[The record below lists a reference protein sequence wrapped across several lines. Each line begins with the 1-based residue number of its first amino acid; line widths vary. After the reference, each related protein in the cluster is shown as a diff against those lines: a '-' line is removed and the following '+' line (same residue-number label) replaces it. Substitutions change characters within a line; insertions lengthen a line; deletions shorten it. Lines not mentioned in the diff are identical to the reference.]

1 MNFKDRWA
9 AQKVYL
15 TLDSSDYYKVI
26 YMFGRWVESRWKKK
40 LGTPFVH
47 LVFGARQ
54 TGKSTLLRKLLP
66 DAAIWLD
73 FSRPAERVEYLRN
86 PDLLVQRC
94 RALPKSR
101 RSAVVVVDEA
111 QNVPEIFDAVQHLY
125 DSDKRRWRF
134 VLCGSS
140 DRKLRVTGAN
150 LLPGRSLLH
159 HLYPLLL
166 AERPA
171 PQARKTRTES
181 SSPLP
186 MPFSGKTEEPW
197 FPAADLL
204 ERLTFGELPVIATAA
219 RAQRAGLLLA
229 YTTVYLEEELRREA
243 LVKNWPAFARFLQ
256 LAAADAGRIINYAR
270 ISRDAGVSL
279 PTVKSYY
286 QLLEDMFIGFR
297 VTAFSGSPRKSL
309 LSTER
314 FFFFDVGVRNAAAEL
329 PLSTAA
335 ARANPGPLFE
345 QWVGIELWKR
355 LQYLGGGK
363 LHYLRT
369 KAGAEVDFI
378 IARGGRLVPIEV
390 KWTERPSVGDARQLT
405 AFLNEHPKRARHGY
419 VVCRCAAPLAL
430 TDRVTALP
438 WAGL

>member
-1 MNFKDRWA
+1 
-9 AQKVYL
+9 
-15 TLDSSDYYKVI
+15 
-26 YMFGRWVESRWKKK
+26 MFGRWIEPVWKRKFAA
-40 LGTPFVH
+40 PFVH

-66 DAAIWLD
+66 DAAVWLD

-101 RSAVVVVDEA
+101 RPATVVVDEA
-111 QNVPEIFDAVQHLY
+111 QNVPAVFDAVQHLY
-125 DSDKRRWRF
+125 DSDKHRWRF

-140 DRKLRVTGAN
+140 ARKLRVTGAN
-150 LLPGRSLLH
+150 LLPGRSFLY

-166 AERPA
+166 AERP
-171 PQARKTRTES
+171 PARAGEARAKVPS
-181 SSPLP
+181 LVP
-186 MPFSGKTEEPW
+186 MPAGRARDEPW
-197 FPAADLL
+197 FPGADLF
-204 ERLTFGELPVIATAA
+204 ERLTFGELPGVATAA
-219 RAQRAGLLLA
+219 HNQRADLLQT
-229 YTTVYLEEELRREA
+229 YTVVYLEEELRREA

-256 LAAADAGRIINYAR
+256 LAAVESGQMINYAG
-270 ISRDAGVSL
+270 ISREAGVSL
-279 PTVKSYY
+279 PTVKTYY

-314 FFFFDVGVRNAAAEL
+314 FCFFDVGVRNAAADL
-329 PLSTAA
+329 PLETAA
-335 ARANPGPLFE
+335 IRANPGPVFE

-378 IARGGRLVPIEV
+378 IARGDTLIPIEV
-390 KWTERPSVGDARQLT
+390 KWTEHPTPGDARHLLT
-405 AFLNEHPKRARHGY
+405 FLDEHPKRARYGY
-419 VVCRCAAPLAL
+419 VICRCAVPLAL
-430 TDRVTALP
+430 ADRVTALP
-438 WAGL
+438 WSHL

>member
-1 MNFKDRWA
+1 M
-9 AQKVYL
+9 Y
-15 TLDSSDYYKVI
+15 
-26 YMFGRWVESRWKKK
+26 GRWVEPLWKKK
-40 LGTPFVH
+40 FGAAYVH

-66 DAAIWLD
+66 AAAVWLD
-73 FSRPAERVEYLRN
+73 FSRPAERAEFLRN
-86 PDLLVQRC
+86 PDSLVQRC

-101 RSAVVVVDEA
+101 RPAAVVVDEA
-111 QNVPEIFDAVQHLY
+111 QNVPGIFDAVQHLY

-140 DRKLRVTGAN
+140 ARKLRVTGAN

-159 HLYPLLL
+159 RLFPLLL
-166 AERPA
+166 AERPPA
-171 PQARKTRTES
+171 GPGQTRLET
-181 SSPLP
+181 PLP
-186 MPFSGKTEEPW
+186 MPARGAANEPR
-197 FPAADLL
+197 FPATDLI
-204 ERLTFGELPVIATAA
+204 ERLTFGELPGLAVAP
-219 RAQRAGLLLA
+219 RAQRADLLRA
-229 YTTVYLEEELRREA
+229 YTLVYLEEELRREA

-256 LAAADAGRIINYAR
+256 LAAAASGQMINYAG
-270 ISRDAGVSL
+270 ISREAGVSL
-279 PTVKSYY
+279 PTVKTYY

-329 PLSTAA
+329 PLVRTLV
-335 ARANPGPLFE
+335 RANPGPVFE

-378 IARGGRLVPIEV
+378 LASRGRLIPVEV
-390 KWTERPSVGDARQLT
+390 KWTEHPTPGDARHLLP
-405 AFLNEHPKRARHGY
+405 FLDENPKRARHGY
-419 VVCRCAAPLAL
+419 VVCRCPAPLAL

-438 WAGL
+438 WSLL

>member
-1 MNFKDRWA
+1 
-9 AQKVYL
+9 
-15 TLDSSDYYKVI
+15 
-26 YMFGRWVESRWKKK
+26 MFGRWVEPHWKRK
-40 LGTPFVH
+40 LAAPYVH

-54 TGKSTLLRKLLP
+54 TGKSTLLRTLLP
-66 DAAIWLD
+66 DAAVWLD
-73 FSRPAERVEYLRN
+73 LSRPLDRAEHLRN

-94 RALPKSR
+94 RALPRSR
-101 RSAVVVVDEA
+101 RPATVVVDEA
-111 QNVPEIFDAVQHLY
+111 QNVPAIFDAVQHLY

-140 DRKLRVTGAN
+140 ARKLRVTGAN

-159 HLYPLLL
+159 HLYPLLV
-166 AERPA
+166 AERPPA
-171 PQARKTRTES
+171 GAGKMQAGT
-181 SSPLP
+181 PLP
-186 MPFSGKTEEPW
+186 MSMPGEVGEPR
-197 FPAADLL
+197 FPATDLS
-204 ERLTFGELPVIATAA
+204 ERLTFGELPGVAIAA
-219 RAQRAGLLLA
+219 RAQRGDLLRA
-229 YTTVYLEEELRREA
+229 YTLLYLEEELRREA
-243 LVKNWPAFARFLQ
+243 LVKSWPAFARFLQ
-256 LAAADAGRIINYAR
+256 LAAAESGRMINYAG
-270 ISRDAGVSL
+270 ISREAGVSL
-279 PTVKSYY
+279 PTVKTYY

-329 PLSTAA
+329 PLEAA
-335 ARANPGPLFE
+335 TVRANPGPVFE

-378 IARGGRLVPIEV
+378 IARGGRLIPIEV
-390 KWTERPSVGDARQLT
+390 KWTEHPAPGDARHLLT
-405 AFLNEHPKRARHGY
+405 FLDEHPNDARHGY
-419 VVCRCAAPLAL
+419 VVCRCTAPLAL

-438 WAGL
+438 WSLL

>member
-1 MNFKDRWA
+1 M
-9 AQKVYL
+9 Y
-15 TLDSSDYYKVI
+15 
-26 YMFGRWVESRWKKK
+26 GRWVEPLWKKK
-40 LGTPFVH
+40 FGAAYVH

-66 DAAIWLD
+66 AAAVWLD
-73 FSRPAERVEYLRN
+73 FSRPAERAEFLRN
-86 PDLLVQRC
+86 PDSLVQRC

-101 RSAVVVVDEA
+101 RPAAVVVDEA
-111 QNVPEIFDAVQHLY
+111 QNVPGIFDAVQHLY

-140 DRKLRVTGAN
+140 ARKLRVTGAN

-159 HLYPLLL
+159 RLFPLLL
-166 AERPA
+166 AERPPA
-171 PQARKTRTES
+171 GPGQTRLET
-181 SSPLP
+181 PLP
-186 MPFSGKTEEPW
+186 MPARGAANEPR
-197 FPAADLL
+197 FPATDLI
-204 ERLTFGELPVIATAA
+204 ERLTFGELPGLAVAP
-219 RAQRAGLLLA
+219 RAQRADLLRA
-229 YTTVYLEEELRREA
+229 YTLVYLEEELRREA

-256 LAAADAGRIINYAR
+256 LAAAESGQMINYAG
-270 ISRDAGVSL
+270 ISREAGVSL
-279 PTVKSYY
+279 PTVKTYY
-286 QLLEDMFIGFR
+286 QLLEDMFTGFR

-329 PLSTAA
+329 PLETAA
-335 ARANPGPLFE
+335 VRANPGPVFE

-378 IARGGRLVPIEV
+378 VARGGRLIPIEV
-390 KWTERPSVGDARQLT
+390 KWTEHPAPGDARHLLT
-405 AFLNEHPKRARHGY
+405 FLNEHSKRARHGY
-419 VVCRCAAPLAL
+419 VICRCTAPLAL

-438 WAGL
+438 WFLL